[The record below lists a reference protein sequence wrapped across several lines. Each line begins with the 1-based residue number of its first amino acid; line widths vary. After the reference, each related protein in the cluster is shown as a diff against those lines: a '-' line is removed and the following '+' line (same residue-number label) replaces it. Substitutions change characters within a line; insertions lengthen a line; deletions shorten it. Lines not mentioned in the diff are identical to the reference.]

1 MKKNTLHNLLCT
13 FFVLFVILQT
23 SMILLLRGCVLDTQ
37 LCNKVCQW
45 FAADRWFSPGTPVSS
60 TNNTDRHDIAEILL
74 KVALNSTKFDI
85 YVLLLSLG
93 RYLCWWTIS
102 PRGYHPP
109 SSQCFGT
116 DMV

>member
-1 MKKNTLHNLLCT
+1 MAEVRRQLLNWWWR
-13 FFVLFVILQT
+13 LFQKRVV
-23 SMILLLRGCVLDTQ
+23 R
-37 LCNKVCQW
+37 
-45 FAADRWFSPGTPVSS
+45 
-60 TNNTDRHDIAEILL
+60 
-74 KVALNSTKFDI
+74 TKFDI

-116 DMV
+116 DM